1 MSSTRYTRLQVGE
14 TLLGTI
20 IKHQKGQISL
30 WGDVSVESRCRS
42 TRKVRRHEV
51 VAPAAGQ
58 TERLLPFV
66 PATVTVPDTVSLGDV
81 LIVFKKIELQLHGM
95 SILGGCK

>member
-1 MSSTRYTRLQVGE
+1 MQVGE

-30 WGDVSVESRCRS
+30 WGDVGVQSRCRS
-42 TRKVRRHEV
+42 ARKARRHEV

-66 PATVTVPDTVSLGDV
+66 PATVTVPDMVTLGDV
-81 LIVFKKIELQLHGM
+81 WNVFKKRELQLH
-95 SILGGCK
+95 SNILK